1 MTQQCGNQN
10 SICHDV
16 TGHRKTAS
24 ELTKVTVHPV
34 KKWGLTTTDKCPCGN
49 KQTRYH
55 ILSSRQGTKLESGL
69 QRRDITRLVS
79 LGGLKSPPPPNEAAA
94 PKTKTGIR
102 LFSMPVCCLLSPVT
116 ASPLLTQINTPQVF
130 TTTVTRTMAQGTR
143 VSYSVL
149 D

>member
-79 LGGLKSPPPPNEAAA
+79 LGGLKSPPLQTRLQPP
-94 PKTKTGIR
+94 KQRRG
-102 LFSMPVCCLLSPVT
+102 S
-116 ASPLLTQINTPQVF
+116 VF
-130 TTTVTRTMAQGTR
+130 FQCQYAVFFLR
-143 VSYSVL
+143 
-149 D
+149 